1 MNSQEAALA
10 AMMPRVLR
18 RLMPLLLLMYVMAFL
33 DRANVGFAKSA
44 FQADTGISDG
54 AYAFGAGVF
63 FVGYALLEIPSNL
76 IMRKVG
82 ARLWMCRIMVTWGL
96 LSAAMM
102 FARGETSFYLLRFA
116 LGMAEAG
123 FFPGVI
129 LYLTYWFPE
138 RERGRALGFFYFGAP
153 IAFIVGSP
161 LSGFLL
167 ELHGVAGLKGWQW
180 LFLIE
185 GTLASLV
192 GILAFFY
199 LDNRPADATWLS
211 TDERRTLS
219 QVLAAEDADKS
230 AHGPIGFRGAL
241 LDPAVW
247 YLCAIYLLI
256 QASVYGVVFYLPTQ
270 VAHLMG
276 RKVGLDVG
284 MVSAVPWIC
293 ALVAAYAV
301 PAISDRYR
309 ERRLTAAITLAIS
322 GMGIAVSVAAST
334 PSIALVALCF
344 AASGFIAVQPVFWT
358 LPSSYLSG
366 AAAAAS
372 FALINACGA
381 AGGFIAPNLKHLA
394 EVGFHS
400 PSAGLYLLSGTTLL
414 AALMI
419 VCLRYVV
426 GNRMVS
432 SLSGVFR

>member
-1 MNSQEAALA
+1 
-10 AMMPRVLR
+10 
-18 RLMPLLLLMYVMAFL
+18 MPLLLLMYVMAFL
-33 DRANVGFAKSA
+33 DRANVGFAKNA
-44 FQADTGISDG
+44 FQADTGLSEG
-54 AYAFGAGVF
+54 AYAFGAGIF

-76 IMRKVG
+76 IMRRVG

-102 FARGETSFYLLRFA
+102 FARGEMSFYVLRFA
-116 LGMAEAG
+116 LGIAEAG

-138 RERGRALGFFYFGAP
+138 RDRGRALGFFYFGAP

-161 LSGFLL
+161 LSGWLL

-199 LDNRPADATWLS
+199 LDNQPADATWLS
-211 TDERRTLS
+211 AAERRLLS
-219 QVLAAEDADKS
+219 EAIAKEDADKS
-230 AHGPIGFRGAL
+230 ARGPRGLRGAL
-241 LDPAVW
+241 TDPAVW
-247 YLCAIYLLI
+247 YFCAIYLLI

-270 VAHLMG
+270 VAHLTG

-284 MVSAVPWIC
+284 LVSAVPWLC
-293 ALVAAYAV
+293 ALVAAYGV
-301 PAISDRYR
+301 PAISDRYH
-309 ERRLTAAITLAIS
+309 ERRITRMTAAITLAIS
-322 GMGIAVSVAAST
+322 GIGIAVSVAAS
-334 PSIALVALCF
+334 SSVVALIALCF

-358 LPSSYLSG
+358 LPASYLSG
-366 AAAAAS
+366 TAAAAS

-400 PSAGLYLLSGTTLL
+400 PAAGLYLLSGTTVL

-419 VCLRYVV
+419 VCLRYVRHV
-426 GNRMVS
+426 AADRAVS
-432 SLSGVFR
+432 SLSGVSR